1 MLKRIVETIRIL
13 ATRGLAFRGDD
24 EVIGS
29 KHNGNYL
36 GVLELIA
43 KFDPFLEEH
52 LRKYGNAGRGVPSY
66 LSSII
71 CEEMIHVMWKLVFD
85 MEMEEI
91 RSSIYH
97 SISID
102 STPDLTHQDQLTFT
116 FRYSTCCPPIQLKG
130 SLP

>member
-43 KFDPFLEEH
+43 KFDPFLE
-52 LRKYGNAGRGVPSY
+52 
-66 LSSII
+66 
-71 CEEMIHVMWKLVFD
+71 
-85 MEMEEI
+85 
-91 RSSIYH
+91 
-97 SISID
+97 
-102 STPDLTHQDQLTFT
+102 
-116 FRYSTCCPPIQLKG
+116 
-130 SLP
+130 